1 MWCSTELIHVKIAV
15 FTVSWLACSVNFSP
29 SVTLFW
35 DKHPVASAHRRPAAV
50 AVGTRWGMTVT
61 AHVIWTV
68 A

>member
-1 MWCSTELIHVKIAV
+1 MKIAA

-61 AHVIWTV
+61 ARAIWTV